1 MVNNQ
6 RKLTIIVNDGR
17 KLIRLPNEKKW
28 RIAIDNKLIDR
39 NTIVTCEYEGGDRS
53 DIMARDCPELAVLLD
68 EYLGPEPEVNDAP
81 PAETPPETPD
91 DASIEQTVNFTI
103 VDDDN
108 AVPQG
113 KGAAKATLDAS
124 APIVAPPIVTE
135 TQLPPAAPPPPPAAE
150 PAVEPPAAP
159 PVPEGVA
166 EPVRGVSPFL
176 VALCIVVV
184 CGGIMWLAIA
194 IRSANDGE
202 AVVYEEPEPESVVRY
217 VSAKAN
223 LRAEATGTSRARG
236 SIARGEEVQGY
247 YVPSIVDPSINWFRI
262 TSGEHAG
269 KFTYGPNLVEN
280 EMPAIETFYAGKYRI
295 LADTVQLAQPSD
307 TSPQKGSKTVS
318 IGSELE
324 VMGTVNGKYAE
335 IYNGAGD
342 IGYIDWRYFGGP
354 GGKGERATIRI
365 VNDCNSSK
373 SFYFAWKRIAG
384 DWLLVDRYI
393 SANSSYELRSREGE
407 ALTNTS
413 ELYYSISRRQRP
425 PFNTISYSGAGE
437 YTYRGDN
444 KSYKLAKALP
454 RLTPQGVYEVTF
466 EGALCATE

>member
-81 PAETPPETPD
+81 LAETPPETPD
-91 DASIEQTVNFTI
+91 DASTEQTVNFTI
-103 VDDDN
+103 VGNDN

-113 KGAAKATLDAS
+113 EDAANASLAAS
-124 APIVAPPIVTE
+124 A
-135 TQLPPAAPPPPPAAE
+135 PPAAPPPPPA
-150 PAVEPPAAP
+150 VEHDA
-159 PVPEGVA
+159 PEGVA

-176 VALCIVVV
+176 VALCIAVV
-184 CGGIMWLAIA
+184 CGGIVWLAIA

-202 AVVYEEPEPESVVRY
+202 AVVYEEPEPESVIRY

-223 LRAEATGTSRARG
+223 LRAEATSTSRARD

-262 TSGEHAG
+262 TSGEHVG

-280 EMPAIETFYAGKYRI
+280 EMPAIETFYAGKYTI

-318 IGSELE
+318 IGNELE

-384 DWLLVDRYI
+384 DWLLVDHYI
-393 SANSSYELRSREGE
+393 SANSSYELHSREGE

-413 ELYYSISRRQRP
+413 ELYYIVHRSPHPDFDTVIY
-425 PFNTISYSGAGE
+425 NGEANYSYQ
-437 YTYRGDN
+437 GDN
-444 KSYKLAKALP
+444 KSYKLVKALP

-466 EGALCATE
+466 EGDLCGPA